1 MAVKLKAKPK
11 IKSRAVIKSIDDKNY
26 GSEPVVITYGAHT
39 EYRDALNWYNYMH
52 DQDQAREWLL
62 EYMKGNGYKRDE
74 IAAVRRC
81 PKHKIITTIGW
92 QARMMMNGNV
102 LMDASKQFFDDH
114 VNRLLALGAQTHE
127 ESTTATIEKPVVDI
141 QARVRARA
149 DTLITMVEEELDN
162 VMDGGTFDIYA
173 FLQKHEVTPQIA
185 GYIRDYYLPMKEEA
199 ELDDE
204 QVKEAYG
211 KKLKFWRT
219 FYCTLIT
226 DCDRFINNKKA
237 VKIRKPREKKVKSA
251 VDLVKNLKYQKEE
264 PSLKIVSV
272 HPTEIVGCSQLWVY
286 NTKYK
291 KLTQYISMSPNGI
304 QVKGTTLIG
313 WDTESSVSKSLRKPE
328 TTTAELLK
336 AGKVTLRSFMSD
348 LKTTASAPNGRIN
361 EQTILLRVVK

>member
-1 MAVKLKAKPK
+1 MAIKLKPKPK
-11 IKSRAVIKSIDDKNY
+11 IKSRAVIKSIDDKHY
-26 GSEPVVITYGAHT
+26 GSEPLIIGIHT
-39 EYRDALNWYNYMH
+39 GEYRDALNWYNYMH

-62 EYMKGNGYKRDE
+62 EFMKSAQFDRAK

-81 PKHKIITTIGW
+81 PKHKVPTTIGW
-92 QARMMMNGNV
+92 QARMMMNGNT
-102 LMDASKQFFDDH
+102 LAPSSYEFFNGHLD
-114 VNRLLALGAQTHE
+114 RLVEMGKELQD
-127 ESTTATIEKPVVDI
+127 ESAMAAPDKPVIDI
-141 QARVRARA
+141 QARIRFRANS
-149 DTLITMVEEELDN
+149 LITMVEEEIDG
-162 VMDGGTFDIYA
+162 VMNGDTFDIYS
-173 FLQKHEVTPQIA
+173 FLQKHEVTPQAA
-185 GYIRDYYLPMKEEA
+185 GYIRDYYLPMKEEL

-211 KKLKFWRT
+211 KKLKFWCD

-251 VDLVKNLKYQKEE
+251 VDVVKALKYQKEE

-272 HPTEIVGCSQLWVY
+272 HPTEIVGCNQLWVY

-291 KLTQYISMSPNGI
+291 KLTQYISMSPNGL

-313 WDTESSVSKSLRKPE
+313 YDPETSLSKGLRKPDTAIQSLLSAGKVSLRK
-328 TTTAELLK
+328 
-336 AGKVTLRSFMSD
+336 FMD
-348 LKTTASAPNGRIN
+348 ELKTTPSTPNGRIN